1 MMIFNKISK
10 YVYIFFCRPETV
22 PEISLEELEEP
33 LLSTSSAN
41 DSAIA
46 VESEVRKMI
55 FFLKIVQVTNFKKH
69 KS

>member
-1 MMIFNKISK
+1 MIIFN
-10 YVYIFFCRPETV
+10 IFFLFCRPEIV

-46 VESEVRKMI
+46 VESEVWKMKI
-55 FFLKIVQVTNFKKH
+55 FQKIVQVTKFKKY
-69 KS
+69 KQ

>member
-1 MMIFNKISK
+1 M
-10 YVYIFFCRPETV
+10 YIKQWLFLTFFFLFCRPEIV

-46 VESEVRKMI
+46 VESEVWKMKT
-55 FFLKIVQVTNFKKH
+55 FQKIVQVTKFKKY
-69 KS
+69 K